1 LTTDMED
8 NKQQQTEVKNFYGG
22 IYFDRC
28 QMTDIKFQTIVQ
40 GDMHVEATE
49 DRDASASRAGTDC
62 KVETALV
69 ALQTATD
76 ENGERIFTQKA
87 HWYAVY
93 RVLSELEGYPKQM
106 KEFCKLME
114 RLGMD
119 KTEPALSYEM
129 MKKVTLPP
137 VLKTTKVTL
146 WPTFLNRAEEAVRRQ
161 IVVAV
166 KLMDLLEEA

>member
-1 LTTDMED
+1 MED
-8 NKQQQTEVKNFYGG
+8 NKQKQTEVKNFYGG

-40 GDMHVEATE
+40 GDMHVEAEE
-49 DRDASASRAGTDC
+49 DRSASASPAGTDR
-62 KVETALV
+62 KVEAALA
-69 ALQTATD
+69 ALRTATD
-76 ENGERIFTQKA
+76 ANGERIFTQKA

-106 KEFCKLME
+106 KDFCKLME
-114 RLGMD
+114 GWGMD
-119 KTEPALSYEM
+119 KNEPALSYEM

-137 VLKTTKVTL
+137 ALKTAKVKL

-161 IVVAV
+161 IVVAA
-166 KLMDLLEEA
+166 KLMELLEQA

>member
-1 LTTDMED
+1 M
-8 NKQQQTEVKNFYGG
+8 
-22 IYFDRC
+22 
-28 QMTDIKFQTIVQ
+28 
-40 GDMHVEATE
+40 
-49 DRDASASRAGTDC
+49 
-62 KVETALV
+62 
-69 ALQTATD
+69 
-76 ENGERIFTQKA
+76 
-87 HWYAVY
+87 Y